1 MVITRIIDCSGAEKI
16 LTAEI
21 QAPYNKRVSG
31 RLLTAAQIISEW
43 KIAILGLFAAVVI
56 SGCANESTNQPV
68 EPDPEPTKT
77 AVTEWKVVADGDN
90 DGIARL
96 LGNAIFY
103 DDNTWCILATT
114 GDSEFASGTYPD
126 TIDTTKN
133 TESPFTANV
142 TALNLTGSAPTTVSL
157 EASVSITDNA
167 TNLSVTI
174 DLSSMGM
181 GEQTFKFTRI

>member
-1 MVITRIIDCSGAEKI
+1 MKKI
-16 LTAEI
+16 VHT
-21 QAPYNKRVSG
+21 
-31 RLLTAAQIISEW
+31 W

-77 AVTEWKVVADGDN
+77 AVTKWKVVADGDN
-90 DGIARL
+90 TGIAQL

-103 DDNTWCILATT
+103 DDNTWCILKSTE
-114 GDSEFASGTYPD
+114 EFASGTYPD
-126 TIDTTKN
+126 NIDTTKD
-133 TESPFTANV
+133 TTSPFKATV
-142 TALNLTGSAPTTVSL
+142 TELSL
-157 EASVSITDNA
+157 SGASLPDNMDAVVSITDSA

-181 GEQTFKFTRI
+181 GKQTFKFTRI

>member
-1 MVITRIIDCSGAEKI
+1 MKKI
-16 LTAEI
+16 VHT
-21 QAPYNKRVSG
+21 
-31 RLLTAAQIISEW
+31 W

-90 DGIARL
+90 TGIAQL

-103 DDNTWCILATT
+103 DDNTWCILKSTE
-114 GDSEFASGTYPD
+114 EFASGTYPAS
-126 TIDTTKN
+126 TDTTEN
-133 TESPFTANV
+133 VESFTATV
-142 TALNLTGSAPTTVSL
+142 TALSGESL
-157 EASVSITDNA
+157 PDHMNAVVSITDSA

-174 DLSSMGM
+174 DLSSIGM

>member
-1 MVITRIIDCSGAEKI
+1 MKKI
-16 LTAEI
+16 VHT
-21 QAPYNKRVSG
+21 
-31 RLLTAAQIISEW
+31 W

-77 AVTEWKVVADGDN
+77 AVTEQKFDTENSSAIG
-90 DGIARL
+90 GE

-142 TALNLTGSAPTTVSL
+142 TALNLTGSAPTPVIL
-157 EASVSITDNA
+157 EATVSITNDA
-167 TNLSVTI
+167 QNLSVKI
-174 DLSSMGM
+174 DLPSVSG
-181 GEQTFKFTRI
+181 GLSGDETFEFTRISE

>member
-1 MVITRIIDCSGAEKI
+1 MKKI
-16 LTAEI
+16 VHT
-21 QAPYNKRVSG
+21 
-31 RLLTAAQIISEW
+31 W

-77 AVTEWKVVADGDN
+77 AVTKWKVVADGDN
-90 DGIARL
+90 AGIAQL

-103 DDNTWCILATT
+103 DDNTWCILKSTE
-114 GDSEFASGTYPD
+114 DSEFASGTYPD
-126 TIDTTKN
+126 NIDTTKD
-133 TESPFTANV
+133 TTSPFKATV
-142 TALNLTGSAPTTVSL
+142 TELSL
-157 EASVSITDNA
+157 SGASLPDNMDAVVSITDSA

-181 GEQTFKFTRI
+181 GKQTFKFTRI

>member
-1 MVITRIIDCSGAEKI
+1 MKKI
-16 LTAEI
+16 VHT
-21 QAPYNKRVSG
+21 
-31 RLLTAAQIISEW
+31 W

-77 AVTEWKVVADGDN
+77 AVTKWKVVADGDN
-90 DGIARL
+90 AGIAQL

-103 DDNTWCILATT
+103 DDNTWCILKSTAT
-114 GDSEFASGTYPD
+114 DMKA
-126 TIDTTKN
+126 I
-133 TESPFTANV
+133 
-142 TALNLTGSAPTTVSL
+142 
-157 EASVSITDNA
+157 VSITDSA

-174 DLSSMGM
+174 DLSSMEM

>member
-1 MVITRIIDCSGAEKI
+1 MKKI
-16 LTAEI
+16 VHT
-21 QAPYNKRVSG
+21 
-31 RLLTAAQIISEW
+31 W

-77 AVTEWKVVADGDN
+77 AVTKWKVVADGDN
-90 DGIARL
+90 AGIAQL

-103 DDNTWCILATT
+103 DDNTWCILKSTE
-114 GDSEFASGTYPD
+114 DSEFASGTYPAG
-126 TIDTTKN
+126 TDTTEDV
-133 TESPFTANV
+133 ESFPAKVTSMGTTA
-142 TALNLTGSAPTTVSL
+142 TDMKAI
-157 EASVSITDNA
+157 VSITDSA

-174 DLSSMGM
+174 DLSSMEM

>member
-1 MVITRIIDCSGAEKI
+1 MKKI
-16 LTAEI
+16 VHT
-21 QAPYNKRVSG
+21 
-31 RLLTAAQIISEW
+31 W

-77 AVTEWKVVADGDN
+77 PVTEWEVVADGDN
-90 DGIARL
+90 AGIAQL

-103 DDNTWCILATT
+103 DDNTWCILKSTE
-114 GDSEFASGTYPD
+114 DSEFASGTYPAG
-126 TIDTTKN
+126 TDTT
-133 TESPFTANV
+133 EDVEPFTATV
-142 TALNLTGSAPTTVSL
+142 TALSGTSL
-157 EASVSITDNA
+157 PDNMDAVVSITDSA

-181 GEQTFKFTRI
+181 GEQTFKFTRISE

>member
-1 MVITRIIDCSGAEKI
+1 MKKI
-16 LTAEI
+16 VHT
-21 QAPYNKRVSG
+21 
-31 RLLTAAQIISEW
+31 W

-90 DGIARL
+90 TGIAQL

-103 DDNTWCILATT
+103 DDNTWCILKSTE
-114 GDSEFASGTYPD
+114 EFASGTYPAG
-126 TIDTTKN
+126 TDTTEDE
-133 TESPFTANV
+133 ESFTATV
-142 TALNLTGSAPTTVSL
+142 TALSGASL
-157 EASVSITDNA
+157 PDNMNAVVSITDSA